1 MEYPLKEGKMR
12 NDHRRWADDCTTRL
26 EEEKHRQEARKQALV
41 ELDRDGRAV
50 EDFGNTLETYVE
62 EIKPD
67 KEAIDDTKVIETTF
81 RVRYAETDQ
90 MGIVHHASYVV
101 WLEEGRSQWM
111 RAHGKSYAQ
120 FEKEGLQLVV
130 SELCLRY
137 KQPARY
143 DQLVTIRCWV
153 ESVRSRQIQFNYEV
167 VDAET
172 GAVFIN
178 AYTQLICLDR
188 EGKVTRLPAKWQG
201 FLRQGAPAMVS
212 VSEHT

>member
-1 MEYPLKEGKMR
+1 MEDPLIAVVRDGR
-12 NDHRRWADDCTTRL
+12 NHRADNGTTRL
-26 EEEKHRQEARKQALV
+26 EEVKQWQEDHQQALNA
-41 ELDRDGRAV
+41 LAV
-50 EDFGNTLETYVE
+50 
-62 EIKPD
+62 
-67 KEAIDDTKVIETTF
+67 ETTF

-90 MGIVHHASYVV
+90 MGIVHHSSYVV
-101 WLEEGRSQWM
+101 WLEEARSQWM

-120 FEKEGLQLVV
+120 FEKEGLLLVV

-188 EGKVTRLPAKWQG
+188 EGKVTRLPDRWRG
-201 FLRQGAPAMVS
+201 FLRQKTPAMVN
-212 VSEHT
+212 VSEHA

>member
-1 MEYPLKEGKMR
+1 LEKIDRTLE
-12 NDHRRWADDCTTRL
+12 DHSDTFEA
-26 EEEKHRQEARKQALV
+26 HGQEAESHKGAI
-41 ELDRDGRAV
+41 
-50 EDFGNTLETYVE
+50 EDTDAT
-62 EIKPD
+62 
-67 KEAIDDTKVIETTF
+67 ETTF

-111 RAHGKSYAQ
+111 RAHGNSYAQ
-120 FEKEGLQLVV
+120 FEREGLLLVV

-143 DQLVTIRCWV
+143 DQRVAVRCWV
-153 ESVRSRQIQFNYEV
+153 ESVRSRQIQFSYEV

-172 GAVFIN
+172 GAVFLDG
-178 AYTQLICLDR
+178 YTQHICLDR
-188 EGKVTRLPAKWQG
+188 AGKVTRIPGYWQG
-201 FLRQGAPAMVS
+201 LLRQGASAFVN